1 MDIIMSDMKQLDA
14 RQELLVI
21 TMEECGELI
30 QACSKALRRGELFAY
45 SDSETELKQEIADV
59 QAMINLMVEWDVLS
73 WTEIED
79 GIERKRNKLK
89 RWSKLIEDA
98 EWEKTVKETPTLVEE
113 NGEIYAEDIE
123 DEVHDVDQPDPPKG
137 QQQQKNFPS
146 NSVTWRQ
153 ALGDD
158 PRPYVDEKGIG
169 RITYTKEYTQDMT
182 GTGDY
187 INTVDTRPMT
197 EQEER
202 QWNELYRKQVEES
215 QRNGKETI

>member
-1 MDIIMSDMKQLDA
+1 MSDMKQLDA

-73 WTEIED
+73 WTEIEN
-79 GIERKRNKLK
+79 GVERKRNKLK

-98 EWEKTVKETPTLVEE
+98 EWEKTVKESPVLTEE

-123 DEVHDVDQPDPPKG
+123 DEVHDVEMPDPPKG

-158 PRPYVDEKGIG
+158 PRPYVDEKGYG

-187 INTVDTRPMT
+187 LNMAPLTP
-197 EQEER
+197 EEEKEWDR
-202 QWNELYRKQVEES
+202 IYQKQVEES
-215 QRNGKETI
+215 QRNGKETL

>member
-1 MDIIMSDMKQLDA
+1 MSDMRQLDA

-123 DEVHDVDQPDPPKG
+123 DEVHDVEMPDPPKS

-158 PRPYVDEKGIG
+158 PRPYVDEKGYG

-187 INTVDTRPMT
+187 VNMAPLTP
-197 EQEER
+197 EEEKEWER
-202 QWNELYRKQVEES
+202 IYRKQVEES
-215 QRNGKETI
+215 QRNGKETL

>member
-1 MDIIMSDMKQLDA
+1 MSDMKQLDA

-73 WTEIED
+73 WTEIEN
-79 GIERKRNKLK
+79 GVERKRNKLK

-98 EWEKTVKETPTLVEE
+98 EWEKTVKESPVLTEE

-123 DEVHDVDQPDPPKG
+123 DEVHDVDQPDPPKS

-158 PRPYVDEKGIG
+158 PYVDEKGYG

-202 QWNELYRKQVEES
+202 QWDELYRKQVEES
-215 QRNGKETI
+215 QRNGKETL